1 VFVTAGRK
9 KESAMPGLKG
19 LHCPAS
25 LTEHATELSWLG
37 FDFVRRQYSHD
48 PLKNLTLPE
57 ALELILAGLQIAVV
71 WQPCRAEASF
81 FSGQQGA
88 RDGRAARNIA
98 IALGQPVGSAIY
110 FAVDFDA
117 APDDIRGPI
126 SEYFA
131 AVRGALHG
139 KYQTGV
145 HGPAPCCHA
154 LRADR
159 LVDLTWLSRADDDTM
174 PMPDY
179 NLIQSGT
186 QDITVSG
193 NVKFSIGLSAST
205 EGAATGLFGRVERQ
219 PQHGAPS

>member
-1 VFVTAGRK
+1 
-9 KESAMPGLKG
+9 MPGLKG

-37 FDFVRRQYSHD
+37 FDFVRRHYSHD

-57 ALELILAGLQIAVV
+57 ALELILAGLQIAAV

-98 IALGQPVGSAIY
+98 IALGQPAGSAIY

-117 APDDIRGPI
+117 AQDDIRGPI

-145 HGPAPCCHA
+145 HGPARCCHA

-159 LVDLTWLSRADDDTM
+159 LVDLTWLSRAGAGVNPGDTT
-174 PMPDY
+174 PLPDY
-179 NLIQSGT
+179 NLIQTGM

-193 NVKFSIGLSAST
+193 NVKFSIGLNATT
-205 EGAATGLFGRVERQ
+205 EGVPTGLFGRVDRQ
-219 PQHGAPS
+219 PQQGAPS